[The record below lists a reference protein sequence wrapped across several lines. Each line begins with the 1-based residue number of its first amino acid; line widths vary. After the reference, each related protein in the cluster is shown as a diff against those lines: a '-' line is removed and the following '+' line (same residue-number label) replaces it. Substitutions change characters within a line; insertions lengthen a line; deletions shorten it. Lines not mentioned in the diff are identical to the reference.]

1 MQTTFDPIETITIG
15 LVMLSLILALIYIV
29 SQESHI
35 PNIIKTIANGAI
47 ILCLAIDFMIIGTG
61 VAGLFI

>member
-1 MQTTFDPIETITIG
+1 MNTINPTETIIVG

-35 PNIIKTIANGAI
+35 PNIIKTIANGLI
-47 ILCLAIDFMIIGTG
+47 IMCLAIDFMIIGTG